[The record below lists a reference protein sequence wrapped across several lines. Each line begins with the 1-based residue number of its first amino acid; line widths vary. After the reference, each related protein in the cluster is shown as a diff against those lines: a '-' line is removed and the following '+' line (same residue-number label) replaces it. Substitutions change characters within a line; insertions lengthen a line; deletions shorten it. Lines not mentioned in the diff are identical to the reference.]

1 MKSNDLKLSSI
12 LKQMNEEVRSDAPKV
27 AMFMVNALS
36 GLNIDL
42 KTSDE
47 FLRDKARQLND
58 LRIEIM
64 EYIEKNSNYTW
75 YGKSPSGFKLV
86 KKKK

>member
-1 MKSNDLKLSSI
+1 MKSNDLKLNSI
-12 LKQMNEEVRSDAPKV
+12 LNSLREEIEYDAPKV
-27 AMFMVNALS
+27 AMDMVNALS
-36 GLNIDL
+36 GFDVSHRVNDAFL
-42 KTSDE
+42 KQKDE
-47 FLRDKARQLND
+47 ELRKI
-58 LRIEIM
+58 RIEIM